1 MTRKNWNGRGGYAAL
16 AGAALT
22 LAAGLPNQAA
32 AQSGQML
39 QGKIEQMERE
49 LQAMKAQMQ
58 EMQKERERT
67 IPESHAAQETRPKDM
82 AHSGNDNISL
92 KIYGQVNREVMYGD
106 DGNTSDVLFT
116 DNNVSSSRFGFEGKG
131 KVSSTFGVGA
141 KIEAEV
147 ESNAS
152 DKIMLDRTET
162 FAGDVNVAIRKVEF
176 WIEDSNLG
184 RLTLGQGSVA
194 TDDVALVDLSGTEL
208 AVFNEQED
216 FGGAFAF
223 RNSVTGAGGPNVKTV
238 FTDLD
243 GSRDDRIRYD
253 TPKIGGFVGSVAL
266 QSNDRPTF
274 ALTWGGAFPDFK
286 AAAAIGYAHNPSSA
300 TGTGVRGVD
309 DVVGSV
315 SFLHSSGLNATF
327 GAGVRDKGVTG
338 LNDFTYWYGKL
349 GYLFQGFSFGRT
361 AIAIDY
367 TSSSDA
373 AVNGDDGEGFGLGIV
388 QKVDAAA
395 LELYASVHFMSY
407 DQPAAN
413 FRDITV
419 ATTGGRVKF

>member
-1 MTRKNWNGRGGYAAL
+1 MAL
-16 AGAALT
+16 VL
-22 LAAGLPNQAA
+22 GLPAAAA
-32 AQSGQML
+32 AQSTQML

-58 EMQKERERT
+58 DMQKDRERT
-67 IPESHAAQETRPKDM
+67 IPESHAAKETRPRDM

-116 DNNVSSSRFGFEGKG
+116 DNNVSSSRFGLEGKG
-131 KVSSTFGVGA
+131 KISPTFSVGA
-141 KIEAEV
+141 KIETEV

-176 WIEDSNLG
+176 WIEDTNLG
-184 RLTLGQGSVA
+184 RLTIGQGSVA

-216 FGGAFAF
+216 WGGAFNF
-223 RNSVTGAGGPNVKTV
+223 RNSVGGGAGPTVKTV

-243 GSRDDRIRYD
+243 GSRDDRVRYD
-253 TPKIGGFVGSVAL
+253 TPKIAGFVGSVAM

-274 ALTWGGAFPDFK
+274 AINWGGAFPSFK
-286 AAAAIGYAHNPSSA
+286 VAAAIGYAHNPSSA
-300 TGTGVRGVD
+300 TGTGVGSVED
-309 DVVGSV
+309 IVGSA
-315 SFLHSSGLNATF
+315 SILHSSGLNGTI
-327 GAGVRDKGVTG
+327 GAGRRDKGVVG
-338 LNDFTYWYGKL
+338 SNDFTYWYGKL
-349 GYLFQGFSFGRT
+349 GYRFKAFSFGGT
-361 AIAIDY
+361 AVAIDY
-367 TSSSDA
+367 TSSSNSL
-373 AVNGDDGEGFGLGIV
+373 VNGDGGDGFGLGIV
-388 QKVDAAA
+388 QKVDDAA
-395 LELYASVHFMSY
+395 LELYASIHVYSY
-407 DQPAAN
+407 DQPGAD
-413 FRDITV
+413 FKDITV